1 MEIFEAWEGEL
12 EIRARGSSRYLR
24 GRFPYKRQA
33 TIASTGRTRKERIGP
48 DAFGWQIREFQRL
61 QTEEVP
67 KMLAGAWTQAQREIL
82 EEQLERRNVHI
93 LAGHDFNKP
102 VGRHEARHRP
112 SHLELRGAGFRSRS
126 ARRGRHAESY
136 FLDTVKQIQ
145 AGLVGGI
152 SPGFRV
158 PPRSVV
164 PNAESIEAE
173 PGNPGV
179 GIRIINA
186 AVLHEISIVSRPAY
200 ASTDIDLRAEDLG
213 LEPAGDSPDPR
224 PGIGTLW
231 L

>member
-1 MEIFEAWEGEL
+1 METFEAWEGEL
-12 EIRARGSSRYLR
+12 EIRRRGGARILR

-33 TIASTGRTRKERIGP
+33 TVKSSGRTRKERIGP
-48 DAFGWQIREFQRL
+48 DAFGWQLREFKRL
-61 QTEEVP
+61 HTEELP
-67 KMLAGAWTQAQREIL
+67 KMLAGAWTQAQRELL

-102 VGRHEARHRP
+102 LGDMKRGTARV
-112 SHLELRGAGFRSRS
+112 SSSS
-126 ARRGRHAESY
+126 AALDFEVDLPDEDDMPSY
-136 FLDTVKQIQ
+136 FLDVVKEVRTNR
-145 AGLVGGI
+145 VGGV

-164 PNAESIEAE
+164 PNAEIIEPE

-179 GIRIINA
+179 GIRVINA

-200 ASTDIDLRAEDLG
+200 ASTDVDLRAEDLG
-213 LEPAGDSPDPR
+213 LDPVGDIPDLRPR
-224 PGIGTLW
+224 IGFLW